1 MTNIKNNI
9 WAEFAKET
17 GGKFI
22 EGYSW
27 HSDRTEVEYN
37 NWKIIFDNYT
47 LWSGK
52 YSTEMTR
59 VIVPFISVDSF
70 KFEIYRTSFARK
82 VEKLFGAQDV
92 EIGRPDFDK
101 AFVIKS
107 NNEFKIKSLL
117 QNQKIRSLIEFQ
129 KEVNILIS
137 DQKGVWDE
145 KLPENEFELSF
156 YVDGEIRDF
165 ECLKSLLNL
174 FKEMVDSLYQMK
186 SIENIQAYR

>member
-9 WAEFAKET
+9 WAEFSKEIN
-17 GGKFI
+17 GKFI
-22 EGYSW
+22 KGYSW

-59 VIVPFISVDSF
+59 VIVPFISVDNF
-70 KFEIYRTSFARK
+70 KFQIYRNSFLRK
-82 VEKLFGAQDV
+82 IEGLFGVQDV
-92 EIGRPDFDK
+92 KIGRTDFDK

-107 NNEFKIKSLL
+107 NNVFKIKSLL
-117 QNQKIRSLIEFQ
+117 QNQKIRRIIELQ

-137 DQKGVWDE
+137 DQKGIWDE

-156 YVDGEIRDF
+156 FADGEIRDF

-174 FKEMVDSLYQMK
+174 FKEMIDSLYQMK
-186 SIENIQAYR
+186 SIDNIKPL

>member
-9 WAEFAKET
+9 WAEFAKEID
-17 GGKFI
+17 GKFI
-22 EGYSW
+22 KGYSW

-59 VIVPFISVDSF
+59 VIVHFISVDNF
-70 KFEIYRTSFARK
+70 KFEIYRNSFVRK
-82 VEKLFGAQDV
+82 IKELFGAQDV
-92 EIGRPDFDK
+92 KIGRADFDK

-117 QNQKIRSLIEFQ
+117 QNQEIRRLIEFQ

-137 DQKGVWDE
+137 DQKGIWEE

-156 YVDGEIRDF
+156 FADGEIRDF

-174 FKEMVDSLYQMK
+174 FKEMIDSLYQMK
-186 SIENIQAYR
+186 SIDNIKPL

>member
-1 MTNIKNNI
+1 MTNLKNNI
-9 WAEFAKET
+9 WAEFSKEIN
-17 GGKFI
+17 GKFI
-22 EGYSW
+22 KGYSW

-59 VIVPFISVDSF
+59 VIVPFISVDNF
-70 KFEIYRTSFARK
+70 KFQIYRNSFLRK
-82 VEKLFGAQDV
+82 IEGLFGVQDV
-92 EIGRPDFDK
+92 KIGRTDFDK

-107 NNEFKIKSLL
+107 NNVFKIKSLL
-117 QNQKIRSLIEFQ
+117 QNQKIRRIIELQ

-137 DQKGVWDE
+137 DQKGIWDE

-156 YVDGEIRDF
+156 FADGEIRDF

-174 FKEMVDSLYQMK
+174 FKEMIDSLYQMK
-186 SIENIQAYR
+186 SIDNIKPL